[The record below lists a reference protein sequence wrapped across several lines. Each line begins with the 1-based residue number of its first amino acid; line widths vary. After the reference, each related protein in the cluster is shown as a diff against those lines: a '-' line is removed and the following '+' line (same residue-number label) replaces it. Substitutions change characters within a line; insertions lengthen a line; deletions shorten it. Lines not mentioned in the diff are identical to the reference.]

1 MKCYRYILFDN
12 HEQAVKLHRELRDAG
27 FAVTI
32 APTPRAL
39 SVCCGVA
46 VMVDERDGEAVQN
59 YLLSH
64 DCAYRSIEKLEQE
77 FNSRNDHYA

>member
-1 MKCYRYILFDN
+1 MKSYWYILFDN
-12 HEQAVKLHRELRDAG
+12 HEQAVKLHRELRGAG

-46 VMVDERDGEAVQN
+46 VMVDGRDGESVQN

-64 DCAYRSIEKLEQE
+64 DCCYRSFEKLEQE
-77 FNSRNDHYA
+77 FNPRNDHYA